1 MVISM
6 TSLRVIFTG
15 RKKIS
20 ILFLLLFISFSLYSS
35 PYRIGVIADE
45 GSTVPYIR
53 SFSSI
58 LSFAAS
64 RLDSDVLTSLAREN
78 DEKIAERDYEIALS
92 SAYRAERDSRSVS
105 RKMPDDSQ
113 YVCEIVPLELSEEMM
128 RFISTSDDVAIRY
141 LKYVNDLDELYY
153 IRQEE
158 DDGLDFVSIYLDG
171 QILFNFVY
179 SEYVESSAE
188 EEILLYM
195 ILRYR
200 SGTYS
205 LVHLQGN
212 TIAAVRASGKM
223 LERYGDYVAMPM
235 GLNHITISSPT
246 YESETIDFIADES
259 FEILQYDLQKVR
271 TMPLFISTIPY
282 TDEVYYQGERV
293 IGGYVEDTTYPFS
306 IIASKEG
313 FESRTV
319 QSDIGE
325 HSIEAV
331 LLDSSLYYP
340 GRLDEKKNEFYT
352 HLLVTLLTYGA
363 SIATDVVADIYDL
376 PLAPFST
383 LVQGVSILELVRT
396 FTALFEYRDALSYGI

>member
-1 MVISM
+1 MEQVD
-6 TSLRVIFTG
+6 RVLAEHSPSFDVPPLEQSANEG
-15 RKKIS
+15 MGGSDS
-20 ILFLLLFISFSLYSS
+20 ILLPLY
-35 PYRIGVIADE
+35 
-45 GSTVPYIR
+45 
-53 SFSSI
+53 
-58 LSFAAS
+58 
-64 RLDSDVLTSLAREN
+64 N
-78 DEKIAERDYEIALS
+78 
-92 SAYRAERDSRSVS
+92 
-105 RKMPDDSQ
+105 
-113 YVCEIVPLELSEEMM
+113 
-128 RFISTSDDVAIRY
+128 
-141 LKYVNDLDELYY
+141 VNDLDELYY

-200 SGTYS
+200 SGKYS

-340 GRLDEKKNEFYT
+340 DRLDEKKNEFYT